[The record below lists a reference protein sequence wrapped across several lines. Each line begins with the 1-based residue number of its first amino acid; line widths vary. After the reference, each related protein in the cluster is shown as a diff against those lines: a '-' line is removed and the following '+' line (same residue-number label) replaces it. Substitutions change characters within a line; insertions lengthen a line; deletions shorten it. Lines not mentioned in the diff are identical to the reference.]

1 MARVPMPKP
10 ALEELAFVDQ
20 QDTWPWQEGE
30 QSTASSVNAPG
41 ASAASSP
48 AGASSSVMV
57 LAQQVSAW
65 SEEAD
70 RQGPAGAARKE
81 LMRLRK
87 KLREILEI
95 EKRIEAG
102 MRIDKL
108 QRPKI
113 AKKQEVLAQI
123 EQAERIVADDA
134 RTREEE
140 QTTLQAE
147 EDRAVQWSEEQRRKE
162 AAMAEAKAA
171 ARQHEDWAEQQR
183 AYEEQ
188 LAAWQ
193 MLPVTLAPVHMLVCE
208 APLPQQACAGQ
219 VPAAT
224 APADPSQAAQAEE
237 PCAEYEAEQQEEAAK
252 SQSARRRL
260 RRQRAARR
268 RPAVVPLT
276 SGAEALQAEASEA
289 GSGAAS
295 EGELEAKSCEELAK
309 GLEAGGAARLAA
321 VEALRGS
328 VLRCALAATGC
339 RVVQLALEVAE
350 RRAAEELVAEL
361 HGHVQEAIESPHANY
376 VIQKVIE
383 VMPVTVSSFVAEELR
398 GVGAVVARHRYG
410 CRILCRLLEHTSSS
424 ASLAEVINELL
435 AETAD
440 LCRHSFGHHVM
451 ESLLEHGHLVQQQQ
465 VVAVLRE
472 DLLSHAQHRCASHV
486 VEAALAHCSAADQAA
501 VAGDLLHEDKMVSL
515 AQNQFGSF
523 VAKALLMLPGGTR
536 AAAWGHLQQGA
547 ARLKETKPG
556 QRLLRDLGLGSVA
569 AAAAP

>member
-87 KLREILEI
+87 KLREILSI
-95 EKRIEAG
+95 EERLEAG
-102 MRIDKL
+102 MRIDPL

-113 AKKQEVLAQI
+113 AMKQEVLAQI
-123 EQAERIVADDA
+123 TQAERIVADDA
-134 RTREEE
+134 RAREEE
-140 QTTLQAE
+140 QAMLQAE
-147 EDRAVQWSEEQRRKE
+147 EEPRRRE
-162 AAMAEAKAA
+162 AATAEAKAA
-171 ARQHEDWAEQQR
+171 ARQHEAWAEQQR

-188 LAAWQ
+188 LATWQ
-193 MLPVTLAPVHMLVCE
+193 MLPVALAPVHMLVCE

-383 VMPVTVSSFVAEELR
+383 AMPVTLSSFVAEELR
-398 GVGAVVARHRYG
+398 GVGPAVARHRYG
-410 CRILCRLLEHTSSS
+410 CRVLCRLLEHTSGS
-424 ASLAEVINELL
+424 AGLAEVVDELL
-435 AETAD
+435 AQAAE

-451 ESLLEHGHLVQQQQ
+451 QSLLEHGQPAQQRR
-465 VVAVLRE
+465 VVAALRE
-472 DLLSHAQHRCASHV
+472 DLLGHARHRCASHV
-486 VEAALAHCSAADQAA
+486 VEAALAHCPAADQAA
-501 VAGDLLHEDKMVSL
+501 VAAGLLGDGDGPDRMVAL

-523 VAKALLMLPGGTR
+523 VARALLRLPGETR
-536 AAAWGHLQQGA
+536 EAAWGHLQLGA

-556 QRLLRDLGLGSVA
+556 QRLLRDLGLGSAA

>member
-30 QSTASSVNAPG
+30 QSTASSVDTPG
-41 ASAASSP
+41 ISAISSP
-48 AGASSSVMV
+48 AGTSSSVM
-57 LAQQVSAW
+57 LPAQQASAW
-65 SEEAD
+65 SQEAD
-70 RQGPAGAARKE
+70 HQGPAGVARTE
-81 LMRLRK
+81 LMRK
-87 KLREILEI
+87 
-95 EKRIEAG
+95 
-102 MRIDKL
+102 
-108 QRPKI
+108 
-113 AKKQEVLAQI
+113 
-123 EQAERIVADDA
+123 
-134 RTREEE
+134 
-140 QTTLQAE
+140 
-147 EDRAVQWSEEQRRKE
+147 

-171 ARQHEDWAEQQR
+171 AQQHEEWVEQQR

-188 LAAWQ
+188 LATWQ
-193 MLPVTLAPVHMLVCE
+193 MLPVALAPVHMLVCE